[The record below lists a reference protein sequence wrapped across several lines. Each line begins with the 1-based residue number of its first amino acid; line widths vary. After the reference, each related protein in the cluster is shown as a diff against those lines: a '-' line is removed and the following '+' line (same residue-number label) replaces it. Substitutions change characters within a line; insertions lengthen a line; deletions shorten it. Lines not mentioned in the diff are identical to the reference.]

1 MVPQLVKGF
10 RRLEPAGPPGVYLL
24 VAAYR
29 MGRAPYPGVGSHS
42 GEKVFVL
49 RVKST
54 RSLFKRLGL
63 KMWEKKKHA
72 HSDSSGIRARSGLYR
87 IEVKS
92 ELERNRTGSGS
103 DQDGIGTRSEPD
115 GNRIEKTWVTLMGT
129 RLKKNTIATST
140 LTKVTMV
147 CRCLSAARLA
157 NRLPLY
163 RMSRGITAI
172 IQTRVTHSAVHGC
185 NCVSRFQS
193 QPERLESSI

>member
-54 RSLFKRLGL
+54 RSLFKILGL

-129 RLKKNTIATST
+129 RLKKHHCDLHTNKGYHGLSVFVGCAVG
-140 LTKVTMV
+140 K
-147 CRCLSAARLA
+147 SAATVQDEPWNHCHNSDSGHAFGCAWLQLRF
-157 NRLPLY
+157 PF
-163 RMSRGITAI
+163 SI
-172 IQTRVTHSAVHGC
+172 SA
-185 NCVSRFQS
+185 
-193 QPERLESSI
+193 